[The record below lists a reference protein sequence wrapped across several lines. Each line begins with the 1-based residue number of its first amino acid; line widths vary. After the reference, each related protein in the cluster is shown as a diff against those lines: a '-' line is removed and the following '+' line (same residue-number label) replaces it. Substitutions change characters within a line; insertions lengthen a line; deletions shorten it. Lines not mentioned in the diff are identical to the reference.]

1 MRFYLQIN
9 QEMKKTLLILALL
22 LTSLS
27 SNAQVFEKDRNF
39 AQLGYGIGLGYGR
52 LLNAYNA
59 YDNYRFGGFGPVALS
74 YERGV
79 TDNIGVGIQ
88 FGFSSY
94 GATWNDNYGI
104 GTQYKYRWTTLTI
117 MARAAYHFNV
127 RNRNFDPYAGVGIGF
142 AKYSYK
148 YTSTDPTFTGSN
160 VSLGSPLAYQIFGG
174 LRYMFNDNFG
184 AYAEVGY
191 GYSVFNGGLTLSF

>member
-1 MRFYLQIN
+1 
-9 QEMKKTLLILALL
+9 MKKTLLILTLL
-22 LTSLS
+22 VTSLT

-52 LLNAYNA
+52 LLNSYNA

-88 FGFSSY
+88 IGYSSY
-94 GATWNDNYGI
+94 GATWNDGSFSNTY
-104 GTQYKYRWTTLTI
+104 QYKYRWTTLTI
-117 MARAAYHFNV
+117 MARAAYHFNL
-127 RNRNFDPYAGVGIGF
+127 RNRNLDPYVGAGVGF

-148 YTSTDPTFTGSN
+148 YTSTDPSFSN
-160 VSLGSPLAYQIFGG
+160 NSSISLGSPLAYQIFGG